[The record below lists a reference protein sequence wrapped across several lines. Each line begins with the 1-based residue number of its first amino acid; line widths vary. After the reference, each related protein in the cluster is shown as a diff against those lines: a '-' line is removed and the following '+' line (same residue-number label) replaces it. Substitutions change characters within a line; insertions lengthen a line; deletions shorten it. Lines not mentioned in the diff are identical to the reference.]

1 MEGVV
6 TRTKITDKL
15 AIGTV
20 DVNHQERNMENDT
33 TCNTRVAGL
42 VPELET
48 SPTLST
54 TEEWKE
60 TAAECVRNDL
70 FSKKQFL
77 INDAELDIGGTAQK
91 TVARKLNITNE
102 KRMVIFW
109 NEGGGRETA
118 RNTFRKKRQSAQNG
132 MKLAFKGETT
142 GKSCMRHA
150 ERIVD

>member
-1 MEGVV
+1 M
-6 TRTKITDKL
+6 TPPAT
-15 AIGTV
+15 
-20 DVNHQERNMENDT
+20 QEERSD
-33 TCNTRVAGL
+33 VAGL

-48 SPTLST
+48 SLTPST

-77 INDAELDIGGTAQK
+77 VNDAEPDMGGTIQK
-91 TVARKLNITNE
+91 IVARKLNITNE

-118 RNTFRKKRQSAQNG
+118 RNMFRKKRQSAQNG
-132 MKLAFKGETT
+132 MKLAFKGETE

-150 ERIVD
+150 ERIVN